1 VSTQGSG
8 RSGGPEGAT
17 HEVMVDVDR
26 LRVRLA
32 GSTVDVVDDVSF
44 QVRAGEL
51 MGLVGESGSGKTT
64 VALALLGHTRRGLEV
79 AGGTVLVG
87 STEMVTAT
95 KQQLRQLRGA
105 EVAYVPQDPASAL
118 NPVLKV
124 GTQLIEV
131 LRAHPDAVAA
141 KALGDPRARVAQTLD
156 EAGLGGVPG
165 LLNAYPHQLSGGQQ
179 QRVAL
184 AMAFALRPSV
194 IVLDEPT
201 TGLDVTTQRLVLDT
215 VRSLCEAYGVA
226 AVFVSH
232 DLAVVGGLVNR
243 LTVMYA
249 GKVVENGPTALV
261 FGAPAHPYT
270 RKLLRAVPSPERSEA
285 LEGIDGQPPHPT
297 RRPRGCEF
305 APRCPLAL
313 PACSE
318 GPVPVVELPGEHLVR
333 CLRTE
338 LTARPEASR
347 AEGLSTSTKPRAA
360 QDVLLSASGLSARYG
375 PAEVLSD
382 VGLSVGRNE
391 CVAVVGE
398 SGSGKTT
405 LARCLVGLHG
415 SWSGEVRFAGEV
427 LPRTADRRSR
437 RELQAMQFI
446 FQNPYTSLNPR
457 STIGG
462 IVELPLAHFFPSLTR
477 SERDE
482 RVSRVLQDVALGP
495 DFSSRYPD
503 QLSGGERQRV
513 AIARALVVSPDLLV
527 CDEITSSLDVSVQAT
542 IVELLRRLQA
552 ERQLSL
558 LFITHNLALVRS
570 IAQSVLVL
578 SKGRV
583 VESGPVARVFERPE
597 DPYTV
602 RLMEDVPKL
611 PRGGRDSGP
620 GSGPDGRLVAT

>member
-1 VSTQGSG
+1 VSELA
-8 RSGGPEGAT
+8 SGGAPDDAT
-17 HEVMVDVDR
+17 PDDATREVLVDVDR

-32 GSTVDVVDDVSF
+32 GGAVDVVEDVSF
-44 QVRAGEL
+44 QVCAGEI

-64 VALALLGHTRRGLEV
+64 VALALLGHTRRGVEV
-79 AGGTVLVG
+79 AGGTVLVRG
-87 STEMVTAT
+87 TDMVTAT
-95 KQQLRQLRGA
+95 KQQLRRLRGA

-118 NPVLKV
+118 NPVLKI

-131 LRAHPDAVAA
+131 LHAHPDAVAA
-141 KALGDPRARVAQTLD
+141 KGLGDPSARVAQTLD
-156 EAGLGGVPG
+156 EAGLGGVAG
-165 LLNAYPHQLSGGQQ
+165 LLKAYPHQLSGGQQ

-201 TGLDVTTQRLVLDT
+201 TGLDVTTQRHVLDT
-215 VRSLCEAYGVA
+215 VRSLCQAYGVA

-249 GKVVENGPTALV
+249 GKVVEHGPTSLV

-270 RKLLRAVPSPERSEA
+270 RKLLRAVPSPERSTA
-285 LEGIDGQPPHPT
+285 LEGIEGQPPHPT

-305 APRCPLAL
+305 APRCPLCL
-313 PACSE
+313 PACTQ
-318 GPVPVVELPGEHLVR
+318 GPVPVVVLPGEHLVR

-338 LTARPEASR
+338 LTVRSEANRAPDLSAQPGADQDALLAASR
-347 AEGLSTSTKPRAA
+347 
-360 QDVLLSASGLSARYG
+360 LSARYG
-375 PAEVLSD
+375 PTEVLSNIE
-382 VGLSVGRNE
+382 LSVGRNE
-391 CVAVVGE
+391 CLAVVGE

-415 SWSGEVRFAGEV
+415 SWSGEVRFGGEV
-427 LPRTADRRSR
+427 LPRAASRRSR
-437 RELQAMQFI
+437 RDLQAMQFI

-462 IVELPLAHFFPSLTR
+462 IVELPLVHFFPSLAR
-477 SERDE
+477 SEREE
-482 RVSRVLQDVALGP
+482 RVARVLQDVALGP

-542 IVELLRRLQA
+542 IIELLRRIQA

-558 LFITHNLALVRS
+558 IFITHNLALVRS

-602 RLMEDVPKL
+602 RLLEDVPKL
-611 PRGGRDSGP
+611 P
-620 GSGPDGRLVAT
+620 GSVPDRPLLPT